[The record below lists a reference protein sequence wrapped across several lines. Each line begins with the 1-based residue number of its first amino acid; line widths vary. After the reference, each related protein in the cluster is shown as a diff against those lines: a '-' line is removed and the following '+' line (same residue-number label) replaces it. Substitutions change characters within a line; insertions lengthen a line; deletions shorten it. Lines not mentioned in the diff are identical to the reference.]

1 MAPVELNSSGSG
13 GATRDQA
20 SVKVSL
26 KDPKKKDDKKDED
39 LSEEDLALKQLLELY
54 VERVQDPD
62 PGLQKT
68 ALEGMRSREQFMS
81 DALKVLRLQA
91 GHKYCLLGR
100 LSSEVGWNHYDTIK
114 KNWRRKGKT
123 ERMHHM
129 RGRSS

>member
-20 SVKVSL
+20 SVKVPL

-68 ALEGMRSREQFMS
+68 ALES
-81 DALKVLRLQA
+81 
-91 GHKYCLLGR
+91 
-100 LSSEVGWNHYDTIK
+100 
-114 KNWRRKGKT
+114 
-123 ERMHHM
+123 M
-129 RGRSS
+129 RGFEASSWSQILLAGQTLIRGRMEPL